1 MKKAKEG
8 NKKERKLTF
17 WETIKND
24 CYALKIGLSVKKSL
38 LVHAFFIQASGY
50 FEWVFFDA
58 VFIRHIV
65 GAMDQNQDFHVV
77 FRFILMCGVLFFLLS
92 VYRNYVE
99 NVVYPLSSVRL
110 YYGVYAMLYAKAK
123 NVELRCYEDPEFY
136 NRYTMSMDG
145 ADTKIRE
152 IIENVWGVIG
162 GTVATIAVFW
172 FMYEIDHYAVLFI
185 LSPLI
190 GNFVFGHYKNKQE
203 FKRYTEQAP
212 DDKVLN
218 YVNRVM
224 YLPDHAKEI
233 RLSNVFSLLKQ
244 QYCAAT
250 QHKVRTAVKY
260 AFSNASLSFLK
271 ITFTFTVIFEGVL
284 LYAVYRNL
292 VTGSISLAQLTVMS
306 SLMVAM
312 TWILI
317 GLFENIMNIMK
328 NGMFINNL
336 KGFMDYEEKIPEDQD
351 GVMPEGKF
359 ETLEFDHVS
368 FSYKEEETIKDL
380 SFTIRE
386 GEIAALVGHNGAG
399 KTTIIKLLLRL
410 YDPVSGVIRLNGRD
424 IREYNLHAYRE
435 LFAVTFQDFC
445 LFGIT
450 VMENV
455 LMGRHYENDEQVA
468 EDALKKAG
476 VYEKVMSLP
485 DGIHTVM
492 TKEFD
497 EHGAVFSGGE
507 SQKLAVARTFAKDSY
522 VKIFDEPSSA
532 LDPIAEYE
540 LFQNIMKEG
549 SDHTMFFISH
559 RLSSVKKCDKVF
571 MLEDGK
577 LIEEGSHTE
586 LMALNG
592 SYAKMYRRQA
602 MNYLALETEEEVAV

>member
-1 MKKAKEG
+1 M
-8 NKKERKLTF
+8 
-17 WETIKND
+17 
-24 CYALKIGLSVKKSL
+24 
-38 LVHAFFIQASGY
+38 
-50 FEWVFFDA
+50 
-58 VFIRHIV
+58 
-65 GAMDQNQDFHVV
+65 
-77 FRFILMCGVLFFLLS
+77 
-92 VYRNYVE
+92 
-99 NVVYPLSSVRL
+99 
-110 YYGVYAMLYAKAK
+110 
-123 NVELRCYEDPEFY
+123 
-136 NRYTMSMDG
+136 
-145 ADTKIRE
+145 
-152 IIENVWGVIG
+152 
-162 GTVATIAVFW
+162 
-172 FMYEIDHYAVLFI
+172 
-185 LSPLI
+185 
-190 GNFVFGHYKNKQE
+190 
-203 FKRYTEQAP
+203 
-212 DDKVLN
+212 
-218 YVNRVM
+218 
-224 YLPDHAKEI
+224 
-233 RLSNVFSLLKQ
+233 
-244 QYCAAT
+244 
-250 QHKVRTAVKY
+250 
-260 AFSNASLSFLK
+260 
-271 ITFTFTVIFEGVL
+271 
-284 LYAVYRNL
+284 
-292 VTGSISLAQLTVMS
+292 
-306 SLMVAM
+306 
-312 TWILI
+312 
-317 GLFENIMNIMK
+317 
-328 NGMFINNL
+328 
-336 KGFMDYEEKIPEDQD
+336 
-351 GVMPEGKF
+351 
-359 ETLEFDHVS
+359 
-368 FSYKEEETIKDL
+368 